1 MEMALLIENKSHGE
15 TEKRIVSNYNKIK
28 FASARSFRRSERAR
42 DGKIFS
48 LFIIKT
54 DTFLLLACACSRLSC
69 ANFIAPHFAMA
80 TRASGG
86 GTGGK
91 LLSMALSEKVICLKI
106 TFDDGVEDSVT

>member
-54 DTFLLLACACSRLSC
+54 DTFLLLRLC
-69 ANFIAPHFAMA
+69 
-80 TRASGG
+80 
-86 GTGGK
+86 
-91 LLSMALSEKVICLKI
+91 LLSPVVRELYRSTLCHGNQGEWRRENFCRWR
-106 TFDDGVEDSVT
+106 